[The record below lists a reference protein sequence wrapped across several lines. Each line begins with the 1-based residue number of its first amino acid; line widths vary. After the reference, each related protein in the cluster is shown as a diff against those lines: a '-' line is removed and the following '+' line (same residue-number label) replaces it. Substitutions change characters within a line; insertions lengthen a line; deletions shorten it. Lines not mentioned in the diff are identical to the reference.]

1 MELPLKLQQAVQ
13 CLSRIPGVGGKT
25 ALRQALVL
33 TNWTSDELAAFAES
47 LKGLAS
53 LKACQKCG
61 MFADE
66 DYCSVCASH
75 KRIESGIICVVESV
89 TDCLAVE
96 RSEKFFGSYHVLGG
110 VLNPLMGVGP
120 DELNIDKLLQRV
132 KDDKPNTL
140 ILAISPSVEG
150 DATCAYLKQ
159 LLPDDLSVDRI
170 GFGIPM
176 GGSLEY
182 LDSMT
187 ISKAIENRRKI

>member
-1 MELPLKLQQAVQ
+1 MDLPKKLLHAVQ
-13 CLSRIPGVGGKT
+13 SLSKIPGVGGKT

-33 TNWTSDELAAFAES
+33 TKWNEEELLAFAES
-47 LKGLAS
+47 VKGLAQ
-53 LKACQKCG
+53 LKACKKCG

-66 DYCSVCASH
+66 DFCAVCSSH
-75 KRIESGIICVVESV
+75 KRIEAGIICVVESV

-120 DELNIDKLLQRV
+120 DELNIDSLLERV
-132 KDDKPNTL
+132 KTDRPQTI

-159 LLPDDLSVDRI
+159 ILPNDISVDRI

-187 ISKAIENRRKI
+187 ISKAIENRRKL